1 MDARAFAR
9 MRRGAYLV
17 NTARGELV
25 DEAALLEAL
34 DRGQLAGAAL
44 DTLQKEPPAA
54 DDPVLG
60 RLLGRPDVLLTPHTA
75 WLSRESWRR
84 TLAYG
89 FANVARHLAGQP
101 LQSLARPAAAPV
113 T

>member
-1 MDARAFAR
+1 MNAEAFAR
-9 MRRGAYLV
+9 MRPGAYLI

-25 DEAALLEAL
+25 DEDALLAALTSG
-34 DRGQLAGAAL
+34 RLAGAAL
-44 DTLQKEPPAA
+44 DTLQKEPPAP
-54 DDPVLG
+54 DHP
-60 RLLGRPDVLLTPHTA
+60 LLGRPDVLLTPHTA

-89 FANVARHLAGQP
+89 FANVQRFRAGEP
-101 LQSLARPAAAPV
+101 LQSHV